1 MRRRRAR
8 RRSFVGAGEHFGQ
21 RRPCQQPPLRPR
33 VAGAECLVLC
43 TNTMHA
49 VADVIEAAFVESN
62 PGLARDQ
69 VTVTCTQGMIQ
80 EVRICLTPGLE
91 PRRCGADVIR
101 DCTMTDAAL
110 DAVR

>member
-1 MRRRRAR
+1 MI
-8 RRSFVGAGEHFGQ
+8 
-21 RRPCQQPPLRPR
+21 LRKLTQALR
-33 VAGAECLVLC
+33 EQNWTAI
-43 TNTMHA
+43 
-49 VADVIEAAFVESN
+49 DIERAFVDAN
-62 PGLARDQ
+62 PGLRTDMMSVACRRG
-69 VTVTCTQGMIQ
+69 VLQ